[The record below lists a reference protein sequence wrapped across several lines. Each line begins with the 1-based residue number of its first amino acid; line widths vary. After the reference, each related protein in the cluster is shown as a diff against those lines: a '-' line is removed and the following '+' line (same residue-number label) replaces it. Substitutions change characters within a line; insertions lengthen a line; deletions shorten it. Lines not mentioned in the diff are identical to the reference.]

1 MKLIELQP
9 DTFYNIFSCSTIIVL
24 YYQKKLIYLGRIQ
37 CTHISCF
44 FCRIGRNSEAFKTYL
59 GFYVE
64 ITFIKIAVK
73 NHKTKNIP
81 KFIPIIPITVRTPMH
96 LSPPTI
102 YP

>member
-1 MKLIELQP
+1 MYQGSK
-9 DTFYNIFSCSTIIVL
+9 YFS
-24 YYQKKLIYLGRIQ
+24 
-37 CTHISCF
+37 HISCF

-59 GFYVE
+59 GFYAE
-64 ITFIKIAVK
+64 ITCIKIAVK